1 MINVRYHGAPDD
13 DLPSSPRA
21 PSNRE
26 TLPSY
31 SRASTHVHSRG
42 SSRSTGMP
50 AYLIIVCILNRSVHY
65 VLCAS
70 MFEVVM
76 EFDDNRTPDL
86 EFAGK
91 PGS

>member
-1 MINVRYHGAPDD
+1 
-13 DLPSSPRA
+13 
-21 PSNRE
+21 
-26 TLPSY
+26 
-31 SRASTHVHSRG
+31 
-42 SSRSTGMP
+42 MP
-50 AYLIIVCILNRSVHY
+50 AYLIIVCILNRFVHY